1 MSKAQWYG
9 NVTNVEGD
17 IFTAILRRDGQPDL
31 LADFDMKRCGLADIE
46 PGDCIIVTPDPVLR
60 MERPVWSKEQ
70 LDAIWVHA
78 RERSRRL
85 GFTLE

>member
-46 PGDCIIVTPDPVLR
+46 PGDCIIVTPNPGT
-60 MERPVWSKEQ
+60 
-70 LDAIWVHA
+70 VHGA
-78 RERSRRL
+78 GRRL
-85 GFTLE
+85 VEVAA